1 MYQLNEEIYNEI
13 FKLFSIQTNIGFIGG
28 KKRRAFYFIGKCGI
42 NLIFLD
48 PHFVQS
54 TIQMEQLGTDSS
66 QNTYIPNDIFY
77 MPINELSPAFTIGFA
92 VKDMENFKMLM
103 KKLISSDYIFN
114 QQIKQHKIRLFTV
127 KNSL

>member
-1 MYQLNEEIYNEI
+1 
-13 FKLFSIQTNIGFIGG
+13 
-28 KKRRAFYFIGKCGI
+28 
-42 NLIFLD
+42 
-48 PHFVQS
+48 
-54 TIQMEQLGTDSS
+54 MEQLGTDSS